1 MIRHAEITDGER
13 IAEIHIASWKKAYA
27 GLLPDDYLA
36 GLDGELGQRAAQWE
50 DWLSKDS
57 DHRLILVAE
66 QDDELVG
73 FAHAGPAGDK
83 DLDGKAG
90 EIYAIYLDPA
100 SRGEGWG
107 SRLMSATQEYL
118 QAAGFDQAALWVM
131 TGNQP
136 ARDFYEHLGWVN
148 DGSEKDEC
156 MGLPVPAVRYRRR
169 LETAKTK

>member
-1 MIRHAEITDGER
+1 MIRHAEFADGRR
-13 IAEIHIASWKKAYA
+13 IAQIHVASWQSAYA

-36 GLDGELGQRAAQWE
+36 GLDSELEQRTAQWE

-66 QDDELVG
+66 DEQKVVG

-90 EIYAIYLDPA
+90 ELYAIYLDPA
-100 SRGEGWG
+100 CRGQGWG
-107 SRLMSATQEYL
+107 SRLMLAIQEYL
-118 QAAGFDQAALWVM
+118 QAAGFGQAALWVM
-131 TGNQP
+131 TDNKS
-136 ARDFYEHLGWVN
+136 ARDFYEYLGWLH
-148 DGSEKDEC
+148 DGTEKDEC
-156 MGLPVPAVRYRRR
+156 MGVPMPAVRYRRR